1 MTNIQAKFASMNDLK
16 AAAKKRYPTPTNGN
30 SFDKEDFELRKIMAE
45 REQRA
50 YVRGIE
56 DYRSGKVKL

>member
-1 MTNIQAKFASMNDLK
+1 MTNIQANFASMNDLK
-16 AAAKKRYPTPTNGN
+16 AAAKKRYPLPINGN
-30 SFDKEDFELRKIMAE
+30 TFDKEDFELRKVIAA
-45 REQRA
+45 RQQRA